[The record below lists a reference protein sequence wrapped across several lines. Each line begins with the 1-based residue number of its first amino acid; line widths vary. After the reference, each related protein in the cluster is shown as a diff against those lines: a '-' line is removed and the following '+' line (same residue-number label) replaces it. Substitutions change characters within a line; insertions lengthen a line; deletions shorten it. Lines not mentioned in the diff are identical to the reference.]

1 MKKQKRL
8 QLLSVVLPMAAALL
22 SALPNVVRMD
32 WMGGYVTYCSG
43 YSLLPVGYG
52 IGGPFCAAVCAL
64 VLTVLSAAAMRC
76 KRKPLAGPLTVVAV
90 LAALLSLS
98 VALFGLITVAGGV
111 IALLLAGDAV
121 VLFLLKQANSET

>member
-1 MKKQKRL
+1 M
-8 QLLSVVLPMAAALL
+8 
-22 SALPNVVRMD
+22 
-32 WMGGYVTYCSG
+32 
-43 YSLLPVGYG
+43 
-52 IGGPFCAAVCAL
+52 
-64 VLTVLSAAAMRC
+64 
-76 KRKPLAGPLTVVAV
+76 AGPLTVVAV

>member
-43 YSLLPVGYG
+43 YSLVPVGYG

-64 VLTVLSAAAMRC
+64 VLTVLGAAAVLC
-76 KRKPLAGPLTVVAV
+76 KWKHMTGPMTVLAV

-98 VALFGLITVAGGV
+98 AALFGLITVAGGA

-121 VLFLLKQANSET
+121 VLFLLEQANGKT